1 MRSAVSALVGALLL
15 LGAGVATAATTHT
28 GPRELVRQ
36 TTDEMLST
44 LKAERKLI
52 EAEPQRLYELVNRI
66 IVPHFDFVA
75 MSRWVLGKHWRT
87 ATRAQKLR
95 FVRAFRTLMVR
106 TYATALLDYTDQ
118 EIRYLPMREDIS
130 SGDVTVRTEVI
141 QPTGQ
146 PVAMNF
152 RLHLRPKKGW
162 KVYDIAVDGISLVS
176 NFRTSFA
183 TEIKKNG
190 LDALITRLE
199 KRNAGA
205 EA

>member
-1 MRSAVSALVGALLL
+1 MSALRVGLLALCLL
-15 LGAGVATAATTHT
+15 APAWAAAGQVEDPQALVKRTT
-28 GPRELVRQ
+28 E
-36 TTDEMLST
+36 EMLAT

-52 EAEPQRLYELVNRI
+52 DAEPARLYDLVNQI

-87 ATRAQKLR
+87 ATRKQKLR

-118 EIRYLPMREDIS
+118 EIRYLPLREDPA

-146 PVAMNF
+146 PVAMHF

-162 KVYDIAVDGISLVS
+162 KVYDVTVDGISLVS

-183 TEIKKNG
+183 TEIRKSS
-190 LDALITRLE
+190 LDALIERLE
-199 KRNAGA
+199 KRNTEGSTA
-205 EA
+205 

>member
-1 MRSAVSALVGALLL
+1 MSALRIGLLALCLL
-15 LGAGVATAATTHT
+15 APAWAAAGQVEDPQALVKRTT
-28 GPRELVRQ
+28 E
-36 TTDEMLST
+36 EMLAT

-52 EAEPQRLYELVNRI
+52 DAEPARLYDLVNQI

-87 ATRAQKLR
+87 ATRKQKLR

-118 EIRYLPMREDIS
+118 EIRYLPLREDPA

-146 PVAMNF
+146 PVAMHF

-162 KVYDIAVDGISLVS
+162 KVYDVTVDGISLVS

-183 TEIKKNG
+183 TEIRKSS
-190 LDALITRLE
+190 LDALIERLE
-199 KRNAGA
+199 KRNAEGGA
-205 EA
+205 A